1 MEKKRTVQRK
11 HGKKKRKPV
20 IRFNFGMMLLIF
32 VLSFGGCFILYMLA
46 ANVNPNFLEDEFG
59 ESSVKVA
66 DVPVKE
72 PAIVD
77 SEDTEPTENVS
88 DGITNPVPASAAAD
102 PSYLGSCCLI
112 TDSTLIKMDAEGGFS
127 KANIFGSDQLGAAN
141 CMTIKVDSNFGNDNV
156 YEIAKSKKPEI
167 MYIMLGSDLSGSSQD
182 DMIGGYTTLVTNLHA
197 AMPTMKIFVMQYPPV
212 IYDSDKLT
220 NDAVNSY
227 NKKLLAM
234 ADAAGVYC
242 IDTNTALKG
251 ENGALAEKYWSYDEL
266 CLSADGYKAVM
277 DYILE
282 HTV

>member
-1 MEKKRTVQRK
+1 MEKKRNVQRK
-11 HGKKKRKPV
+11 HGKKKKKPV
-20 IRFNFGMMLLIF
+20 IRFNFGMILPIF
-32 VLSFGGCFILYMLA
+32 MLSFGGCFALYMLA

-59 ESSVKVA
+59 ESSVRVA
-66 DVPVKE
+66 DVPAKKTDIPDAE
-72 PAIVD
+72 NTD
-77 SEDTEPTENVS
+77 PTESVS

-102 PSYLGSCCLI
+102 PSYLANCCLI

-127 KANIFGSDQLGAAN
+127 KANVFGSDQLSAAN
-141 CMTIKVDSNFGNDNV
+141 SMTFKVDSSFGSDNV
-156 YEIAKSKKPEI
+156 YEIAKSKKPEV
-167 MYIMLGSDLSGSSQD
+167 MYIMLGSDLSESSQD
-182 DMIGGYTTLVTNLHA
+182 DIIAGYTALVTNLHA
-197 AMPTMKIFVMQYPPV
+197 AMPTMKLFVMQYPPV

-220 NDAVNSY
+220 NDTVNSY

-251 ENGALAEKYWSYDEL
+251 ENGALAEKYWSYDDL
-266 CLSADGYKAVM
+266 CLSAEGYKAIR